1 MLLTQTG
8 YREKFYNTAQSLFS
22 LTQDLGDWVTKGLT
36 VTVKGSFDAKNY
48 NHLARTKTPPQYMAS
63 GRDEFGDL
71 ILQQKVIGADN
82 LTLRRVAQRLPFGL
96 PRSVGQLGALLRQA
110 RPLGAF
116 PLPAVAAQQRGN
128 RQVAAR
134 TGPSLPDQG
143 IAGRITYSYDNRY
156 FIEGNFGYNGSENF
170 SPGKRFGFFP
180 SVAAGYVISNEKFFE
195 PVRGVIDLLKI
206 KASYG
211 IVGNDK
217 IGTATTCAAS
227 STTKRSFRAT
237 PTTSVRAPNPMPA
250 HGSATGQTPTSVGK
264 RRTNSTWASTCRC
277 SAS

>member
-1 MLLTQTG
+1 M
-8 YREKFYNTAQSLFS
+8 
-22 LTQDLGDWVTKGLT
+22 
-36 VTVKGSFDAKNY
+36 
-48 NHLARTKTPPQYMAS
+48 
-63 GRDEFGDL
+63 
-71 ILQQKVIGADN
+71 QQKVIGADN
-82 LTLRRVAQRLPFGL
+82 LTYSESHSGY
-96 PRSVGQLGALLRQA
+96 RSVYLEASVNWARSFGKHDLSALFLYQQSQRNNVGIDKSQPELA
-110 RPLGAF
+110 
-116 PLPAVAAQQRGN
+116 LPYRH
-128 RQVAAR
+128 
-134 TGPSLPDQG
+134 QG

-217 IGTATTCAAS
+217 IGTGDNVRRLIYNETVV
-227 STTKRSFRAT
+227 

>member
-1 MLLTQTG
+1 MGIDKSQPELALP
-8 YREKFYNTAQSLFS
+8 YR
-22 LTQDLGDWVTKGLT
+22 
-36 VTVKGSFDAKNY
+36 
-48 NHLARTKTPPQYMAS
+48 H
-63 GRDEFGDL
+63 
-71 ILQQKVIGADN
+71 
-82 LTLRRVAQRLPFGL
+82 
-96 PRSVGQLGALLRQA
+96 
-110 RPLGAF
+110 
-116 PLPAVAAQQRGN
+116 
-128 RQVAAR
+128 
-134 TGPSLPDQG
+134 QG

-217 IGTATTCAAS
+217 IGTGDNVRRFIYNETVVPGNSYNFGT
-227 STTKRSFRAT
+227 STQSYAGTRL
-237 PTTSVRAPNPMPA
+237 
-250 HGSATGQTPTSVGK
+250 GDWQTPTSVGK